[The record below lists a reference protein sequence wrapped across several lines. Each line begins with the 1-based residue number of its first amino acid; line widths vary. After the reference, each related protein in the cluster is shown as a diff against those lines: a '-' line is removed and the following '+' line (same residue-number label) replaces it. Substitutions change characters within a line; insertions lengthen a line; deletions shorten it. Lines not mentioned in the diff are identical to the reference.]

1 MANEFA
7 HPDIADLLVSY
18 GQSFVEELG
27 CSINNVPIS
36 LFESSIPEQAENMS
50 EKPEELIKRFYLKY
64 SPDHANLE
72 LIVEVLGCSESYS
85 QSGTVLVYLPDYSDV
100 IELRD
105 MIIASPS
112 QLKDKL
118 EVHVLH
124 GHLPLKEF
132 NNMYLPVADGRRKVI
147 LTTSIAETGMNFEDV
162 ACVIDCGLVR
172 DRENDAVLI
181 SPRRTQWICK
191 AAAQQRSSH
200 IRRGGLI
207 FNLYPRSRIDG
218 MHDFPVPEIT
228 RDSIVDVCLF
238 ARLLIPS
245 DMRLSQF
252 FCSLP
257 DGPPTT
263 AVHEAVRVLTSI
275 DAIDSQQKV
284 KLITHFLNWFDHQI
298 VLYLLFYRLQKL
310 VYAWL
315 SFL

>member
-7 HPDIADLLVSY
+7 RPEIADLLLTY
-18 GQSFVEELG
+18 GQRFIEELG
-27 CSINNVPIS
+27 CSINNSPIS
-36 LFESSIPEQAENMS
+36 LFGSTTVPEQAENMS
-50 EKPEELIKRFYLKY
+50 EKPEDLIKRFYSKY

-85 QSGTVLVYLPDYSDV
+85 QSGTVLVYLPAYSDV

-105 MIIASPS
+105 MIAASSS
-112 QLKDKL
+112 QLKKKL

-132 NNMYLPVADGRRKVI
+132 NNLYLPVADGRRKVI
-147 LTTSIAETGMNFEDV
+147 LTTSIAETGINFEDV
-162 ACVIDCGLVR
+162 TCVIDYGLVR
-172 DRENDAVLI
+172 DRENDAVMI

-228 RDSIVDVCLF
+228 RDSIVDVCLY

-284 KLITHFLNWFDHQI
+284 YLMTPIFFIFDKFYILYFLS
-298 VLYLLFYRLQKL
+298 FYR
-310 VYAWL
+310 
-315 SFL
+315 